1 MFRKATDT
9 QIDLGLLVMR
19 LVVGTIFIAHGGQKI
34 FTMGFDGV
42 AGGFGQ
48 MGVPMAGIVGPF
60 VALLEFFGGFAL
72 IAGFLARLVA
82 LGLGI
87 NMIGAMVI
95 VHAKNGFFNP
105 GGIEFPLLLLGGAI
119 MLVLAGAGRW
129 SVDAI
134 IGRNRGEQPASSER
148 KLRRAA

>member
-1 MFRKATDT
+1 MFRKATET
-9 QIDLGLLVMR
+9 QIDAGLLVMR
-19 LVVGTIFIAHGGQKI
+19 LVVGAIFIAHGGQKI

-48 MGVPMAGIVGPF
+48 MGVPFAEILGPF

-72 IAGFLARLVA
+72 IAGFLTRLVS
-82 LGLGI
+82 LGLGST
-87 NMIGAMVI
+87 MIAAMVL

-105 GGIEFPLLLLGGAI
+105 GGIEFPLSLLGGSI
-119 MLVLAGAGRW
+119 LLVLAGAGSW

-134 IGRNRGEQPASSER
+134 IGRTRAQPAIAR
-148 KLRRAA
+148 ADKLRRAA